1 MTHSV
6 ALRTP
11 VLGMMLLAVT
21 TASFA
26 YELPRE
32 ELVPGGIGLVRL
44 DSGDA
49 IAPYVETDDHRALV
63 VRDGT
68 SWVAVIAIPLSAP
81 LGKRAVS
88 LREAHGRRDISI
100 VVTDKHYPVQSLK
113 VAPGK
118 VNLSKADLAR
128 VAREHARIDELLV
141 KYSQPPPAALRFDPP
156 VPGSRS
162 SSFGSRRVFNGE
174 LRKPHTGMDI
184 AAPSGTAVSAPLA
197 GTVIDAG
204 SFFFNGSTVF
214 IDHGS
219 GFISMYCHLSAIDV
233 RPGQRVAAG
242 EQIGRVGMTGRA
254 TGPHLH
260 WGLSINRVW
269 VDPALFLR

>member
-1 MTHSV
+1 
-6 ALRTP
+6 
-11 VLGMMLLAVT
+11 MMLLAVT

-44 DSGDA
+44 DTGDA

-68 SWVAVIAIPLSAP
+68 NWVAVIAIPLSAP
-81 LGKRAVS
+81 LGKRTVS

-100 VVTDKHYPVQSLK
+100 VVADKHYPVQSLK
-113 VAPGK
+113 VPPGK

-156 VPGSRS
+156 VPGQRS

-242 EQIGRVGMTGRA
+242 ERIGRVGMTGRA